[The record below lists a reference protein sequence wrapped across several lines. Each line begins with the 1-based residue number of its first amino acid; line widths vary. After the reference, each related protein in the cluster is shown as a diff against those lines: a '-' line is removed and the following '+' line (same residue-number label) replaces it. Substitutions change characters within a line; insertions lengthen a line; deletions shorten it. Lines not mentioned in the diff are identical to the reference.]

1 MKRATRVWVY
11 LLLALALV
19 AVLVLVSRRK
29 PLPQVDVYTVNRGEI
44 DAAITTNGKVEPVT
58 PYEMH
63 SLVDSF
69 VTKVNAVEG
78 QAVRKGQLI
87 LELDDSAARAQLSE
101 ARAQLL
107 SDEDSLRTARAGG
120 KASQLADLD
129 SNIKKDEV
137 NQAREQQDVATLEK
151 LVAQQAATPQELA
164 VARANLAATQADL
177 QRLQTT
183 RSETAREAGVDTG
196 RLELAVQQM
205 KDTIAFDEARLRSTR
220 VIAPIDGTLYS
231 LPMKLNDPVHISEV
245 LAAVAD
251 LHQVRVRAYVD
262 EPEMGG
268 LQPNQ
273 VAIITWDAI
282 PNESWTG
289 RTGPVPREVVTH
301 GTRSVGEV
309 LCTVENKDQRLIPN
323 INVNVRIEVSEKK
336 NVLVVPRGAVV
347 FSGSHRYVFVLA
359 DGQPGAKTTVRQQEV
374 GIGSANSTMFEIVRN
389 LTEGE
394 AIALPNNVEL
404 KDGMR
409 VRVSEPE

>member
-1 MKRATRVWVY
+1 MY

-19 AVLVLVSRRK
+19 AVLVAVSRRK
-29 PLPQVDVYTVNRGEI
+29 PLPVVEAYSVNRGEV

-101 ARAQLL
+101 ARAQFL
-107 SDEDSLRTARAGG
+107 SDEDSLRTARTGG
-120 KASQLADLD
+120 KASVLADLD
-129 SNIKKDEV
+129 SNIKKDEL
-137 NQAREQQDVATLEK
+137 NQTRQQQEVATLEK
-151 LVAQQAATPQELA
+151 LVAQQAATPQEL
-164 VARANLAATQADL
+164 VTARTNLAATQADL

-183 RSETAREAGVDTG
+183 RSETSREAGVDTG

-205 KDTIAFDEARLRSTR
+205 KDTIAFDDARVHSAR
-220 VIAPIDGTLYS
+220 VIAPVDGTLYS
-231 LPMKLNDPVHISEV
+231 LPVKLNDPVHISEV

-251 LHQVRVRAYVD
+251 LRQIRVRAYVD

-268 LQPNQ
+268 LQANQ
-273 VAIITWDAI
+273 AAIITWDAI

-289 RTGPVPREVVTH
+289 RTGSVPREVVTH

-309 LCTVENKDQRLIPN
+309 LCTVDNKDQRLIPN

-359 DGQPGAKTTVRQQEV
+359 DGQPGGKTTVRQQEV
-374 GIGSANSTMFEIVRN
+374 RIGSANSTMFEIVKGV
-389 LTEGE
+389 TEGE